1 MSDNA
6 TDEVVRLAQQQI
18 AERQEREAR
27 EQAIQTDDR
36 VRREMPWR
44 WLFASV
50 GAVMLLAL
58 LFSPGVP
65 LQWKMYAV
73 VHGVCAQEHNI
84 FLGGLQFPL
93 CARNSGI
100 YMSFLLTLGY
110 IYAIGRG
117 RAGRIPPW
125 PITAALILFIVIMGV
140 DGFNSLFVDIGQ
152 PHLYTPDNF
161 LRTLT
166 GMGMGISIA
175 VLLHIVLNMTLRKNV
190 EDTLPVLRTWW
201 ELLGIMAVNLLALAA
216 IYANLGIMFWPL
228 AFTAFFGIT
237 GVLYMLALMLTSLFM
252 GYEGSITSLRQL
264 ALPATVAIIP
274 TLIILAAM
282 SYLRFWLESQGLI
295 M

>member
-1 MSDNA
+1 MSENA

-152 PHLYTPDNF
+152 PHIYTPDNF

>member
-1 MSDNA
+1 MSEKSA
-6 TDEVVRLAQQQI
+6 DEIIRLAQQQI
-18 AERQEREAR
+18 AERQEREAY
-27 EQAIQTDDR
+27 EQVTRIEVR
-36 VRREMPWR
+36 FRRELPWR
-44 WLFASV
+44 WLLMGI
-50 GAVMLLAL
+50 GAVLLIAL
-58 LFSPGVP
+58 LFSPGAP

-73 VHGVCAQEHNI
+73 VHGICAQEHNI

-117 RAGRIPPW
+117 HAGHIPPW
-125 PITAALILFIVIMGV
+125 PITVVLILFVAMMGI
-140 DGFNSLFVDIGQ
+140 DGFNSLFVDLRQ
-152 PHLYTPDNF
+152 PHLYTPDNR

-190 EDTLPVLRTWW
+190 DDTLPVLKHWW
-201 ELLGIMAVNLLALAA
+201 ELLGIMTIDVLALTA

-237 GVLYMLALMLTSLFM
+237 GVLYLISLLLTSLFM
-252 GYEGSITSLRQL
+252 GYEGSITSIRQL
-264 ALPATVAIIP
+264 ARPAAIAIVP
-274 TLIILAAM
+274 TLIVLGAM
-282 SYLRFWLESQGLI
+282 SFLRFWLESIGLI
-295 M
+295 L

>member
-1 MSDNA
+1 MSENA
-6 TDEVVRLAQQQI
+6 PDDVIRQAQQQI
-18 AERQEREAR
+18 AERQEREDR
-27 EQAIQTDDR
+27 EHMAQVEGR
-36 VRREMPWR
+36 MRRETPWR
-44 WLFASV
+44 WMFAGA
-50 GAVMLLAL
+50 GAVLLLTL

-84 FLGGLQFPL
+84 FLGGVQFPL

-110 IYAIGRG
+110 IYAIGRA

-125 PITAALILFIVIMGV
+125 PITTVLILFTVIMGV

-166 GMGMGISIA
+166 GMGMGIGIA

-190 EDTLPVLRTWW
+190 DDTVPVLGTWW
-201 ELLGIMAVNLLALAA
+201 ELLGIMAINLLALAA
-216 IYANLGIMFWPL
+216 IYANLGMMFWPL

-237 GVLYMLALMLTSLFM
+237 GVLYMVALLLTSLFM
-252 GYEGSITSLRQL
+252 GYEGSITSIRQL
-264 ALPATVAIIP
+264 ARPATVAIIP
-274 TLIILAAM
+274 TLIILTIF

-295 M
+295 L